1 MPINISPI
9 EIHVIKS
16 LPLIIKGKINPN
28 KIINIP
34 IPRRIKPLM

>member
-1 MPINISPI
+1 MPININPI

-16 LPLIIKGKINPN
+16 FPLIIKGKINPT

-34 IPRRIKPLM
+34 IPNRIKPLM